1 VCAYH
6 EQAYPLSSSGGVQRG
21 SPPQADAE
29 GLVVDSPQDEGV
41 RNSKN
46 SLESPFDKGGLRG
59 FGARGLK
66 TDNRSHLGRGVGSTE
81 TGSVR
86 SSVLML

>member
-29 GLVVDSPQDEGV
+29 GLGGVPQI
-41 RNSKN
+41 
-46 SLESPFDKGGLRG
+46 PFVPPHDWGP
-59 FGARGLK
+59 RGLK
-66 TDNRSHLGRGVGSTE
+66 TDFSEDLQRIDE
-81 TGSVR
+81 A
-86 SSVLML
+86 